1 MKLKNLSLICGAIAL
16 GLTAATSF
24 AVKAEANSS
33 LPLVVAQSQEKG
45 ASLQRLG
52 LTDEQKTKIKE
63 IRRSTRAEVDK
74 ILTEQQR
81 KQLKTVMR
89 NREAGRR
96 AFDSLNLSDDQKNQL
111 RQVMQSQKT
120 QIEAVLTT
128 EQKEQLQKYRDQ
140 MRARRQ
146 QRNM

>member
-1 MKLKNLSLICGAIAL
+1 MQLKNLSLICGILAL
-16 GLTAATSF
+16 SLTVTSF

-33 LPLVVAQSQEKG
+33 LPLVIAQSQEKG
-45 ASLQRLG
+45 GVFQRLG
-52 LTDEQKTKIKE
+52 LTDEQKTKIQE
-63 IRRSTRAEVDK
+63 IRRSTRTELDK

-81 KQLKTVMR
+81 EQLKTTMQ
-89 NREAGRR
+89 NRQGGRR
-96 AFDSLNLSDDQKNQL
+96 VFDSLNLSDEQKNQL

-120 QIEAVLTT
+120 QIEALLTT
-128 EQKEQLQKYRDQ
+128 EQKEQLQKHREQ